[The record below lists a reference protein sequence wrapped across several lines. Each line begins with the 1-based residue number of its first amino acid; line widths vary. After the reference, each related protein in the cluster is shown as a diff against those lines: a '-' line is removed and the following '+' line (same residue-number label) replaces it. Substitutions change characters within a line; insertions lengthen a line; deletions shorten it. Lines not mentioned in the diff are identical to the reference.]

1 MPTALITGITGQDG
15 SYLAEHLL
23 DLGYR
28 VVGVTRR
35 SSTDTGSRTEHLR
48 DRIELASGDL
58 FDQTS
63 LLALV
68 DRVQPDEV
76 YNLAA
81 RRVCRLIVIRSP
93 KSRVTLRACFKTPR
107 RHVGSAAWVGRNP
120 RRHESLGARSSSRQT
135 AAKGF

>member
-1 MPTALITGITGQDG
+1 MPTARITGITGHYR

-35 SSTDTGSRTEHLR
+35 SSSDTGSRIEHLR
-48 DRIELASGDL
+48 DHIELASGDL
-58 FDQTS
+58 LDQTS

-68 DRVQPDEV
+68 GWVQPDEI
-76 YNLAA
+76 YNHAA

-93 KSRVTLRACFKTPR
+93 KSRVT
-107 RHVGSAAWVGRNP
+107 
-120 RRHESLGARSSSRQT
+120 
-135 AAKGF
+135 

>member
-93 KSRVTLRACFKTPR
+93 KSRVTLRSRSWRTR
-107 RHVGSAAWVGRNP
+107 SNTTSRGIGSLSRY
-120 RRHESLGARSSSRQT
+120 RSQETGVSASVFCCL
-135 AAKGF
+135 AGL